1 MAATEAPEPSLETS
15 QTPLRLLIADD
26 EPVSRSILVELA
38 SRWGYESVVA
48 EDGAQTLELLG
59 GKDPPRLAILDWMMP
74 GTSGVNICRQLRAR
88 TDEPYT
94 YIIVLTSMQEKEK
107 LVEAMDA
114 GADDFLTKPVQ
125 PHELQVR
132 LRAGRRVIEIQQ
144 RLIEAREKLRA
155 LATKDPL
162 TRLWNRRAILEM
174 LEKQMAAG
182 ARRSSGTGRGILMI
196 DIDHFKKVNDRHGH
210 LVGDEVLRQV
220 AERIRRLIRRQD
232 EVGRYG
238 GEEFLVVVSGCTAA
252 ALKTAGERLRRGI
265 ADAPF
270 ETEAGAV
277 RVTLSIGG
285 ALMRPVDEETE
296 STLLERAD
304 LALYRAK
311 NAGRNRVVLATN

>member
-48 EDGAQTLELLG
+48 EDGSQTLELLG

-132 LRAGRRVIEIQQ
+132 LRAGRRVIELQQ

-162 TRLWNRRAILEM
+162 TRIWNRRAILEM

-252 ALKTAGERLRRGI
+252 ALETAGERLRRGI
-265 ADAPF
+265 VDAPF

-311 NAGRNRVVLATN
+311 NAGRNRVVLATD